1 MTCKFK
7 TNSESTAYQKG
18 CRCSR
23 CVNHYEEVVKESIKK
38 RILRNREF
46 LYAIKLCCVDC
57 GWDKVPQILEFHH
70 EKNKENDTSL
80 SSLINS
86 ACSVERLLEEI
97 DKGCFLCPTCHRLRH
112 YNKDTQRIQT
122 NNPELR

>member
-1 MTCKFK
+1 MQ
-7 TNSESTAYQKG
+7 ESRQEG
-18 CRCSR
+18 
-23 CVNHYEEVVKESIKK
+23 IKK
-38 RILRNREF
+38 RILRNKEF